1 MSLMKIAVFPMDAER
16 TLGIGDFVMTFLL
29 LSKQRGAE
37 CKPTSS
43 GAVIE
48 GDNETLLEILDQINR
63 TSFGALENRVA
74 ISMEFNESTNK
85 PPTQSEIRLPDEM
98 IIKGANV
105 KVRRQKTESDMR
117 ALHDKVGDRLARYVK
132 EEEELV
138 K

>member
-1 MSLMKIAVFPMDAER
+1 
-16 TLGIGDFVMTFLL
+16 
-29 LSKQRGAE
+29 
-37 CKPTSS
+37 
-43 GAVIE
+43 
-48 GDNETLLEILDQINR
+48 
-63 TSFGALENRVA
+63 
-74 ISMEFNESTNK
+74 MEFNESTNK

-105 KVRRQKTESDMR
+105 KVRREKTESDMR